1 MAPSTVGMS
10 EFHLALYVAAFLVSV
25 TVFIYTFIQRRTDKD
40 QNVAFILM
48 LFIIIVNSLNE
59 VLLETLIPR
68 ASGSDG
74 VLIAMKILSFLYFT
88 SHTALGPLFLYYE
101 LCVTGVIKRMSDK
114 RAFLEVIP
122 VLICEILLILNLK
135 NQIMYY
141 YNPNGEF
148 QRNWGMAIIYITSV
162 VYLTGA
168 MLHLSIYWKAI
179 TMKKKLALLYFFV
192 VVIAGVAIQLVY
204 SEIRTELFA
213 EAIALI
219 GVMLT
224 IETEDN
230 RIELET
236 GIYNRR
242 ALHMDLENMWA
253 MKFNVNIISIKITDM
268 DAVLKGSGTTKTKK
282 LTNEIAE
289 FLKTLIQ
296 RFYIY
301 NVDAGQFIIVI
312 AREQSDD
319 KRRFIRRILSKFE
332 PSLTTDEIVEKVL
345 ERFDNTWNVGR
356 VQSKLNAVIIKAQC
370 PEELK
375 TVDDVFYLINSPVP
389 KRIEKNVLEGADL
402 NYILRRTAVEQAIL
416 RAIDTNEF
424 EVYYQPTYYLTGFK
438 LHGAEALLRLHD
450 TEIGNVYPD
459 EFIPVIE
466 QMGLIDDVDDF
477 VLKQVCEFIKT
488 GIPKSAGMD
497 CINMNLSVSQCMRA
511 GFVERMNKIVESYGV
526 PKQMINFEIT
536 ESVAADD
543 YDKLSKVIDELK
555 LAGFKFSMDD
565 YGTGYSNVQSS
576 FSLDYDSI
584 KIDKSILWGAEKS
597 QKGKTILTNSIN
609 MIKQMDK
616 EIVVEG
622 VETDEQID
630 MLRELP
636 VDYLQGYYFS
646 KPIPRDELIKKIRGE
661 T

>member
-1 MAPSTVGMS
+1 MAPSTIGMN
-10 EFHLALYVAAFLVSV
+10 EFHMALYVAAFLVSL
-25 TVFIYTFIQRRTDKD
+25 TIFIYTFIQRRTDKD

-48 LFIIIVNSLNE
+48 LFIIIVNSLTE
-59 VLLETLIPR
+59 VIIETLLPR
-68 ASGSDG
+68 ASGSNA
-74 VLIAMKILSFLYFT
+74 VLIVLKTLSFLYFV

-101 LCVTGVIKRMSDK
+101 LCVTGLIKKITDL
-114 RAFLEVIP
+114 RALIELIP
-122 VLICEILLILNLK
+122 VIFSELLLILNIQT
-135 NQIMYY
+135 NIVYY
-141 YNPNGEF
+141 YNPDGSF
-148 QRNWGMAIIYITSV
+148 KRNWGMAIIYITSV
-162 VYLTGA
+162 IYLTA
-168 MLHLSIYWKAI
+168 AVVHLSIYWKSI
-179 TMKKKLALLYFFV
+179 TMKKKLALVYFFA
-192 VVIAGVAIQLVY
+192 VVIAGVVIQLIFK
-204 SEIRTELFA
+204 EIRTELFA

-230 RIELET
+230 RLELET

-242 ALHMDLENMWA
+242 ALHVDLENMWA
-253 MKFNVNIISIKITDM
+253 MKFNMDIICLKITDM
-268 DAVLKGSGTTKTKK
+268 DAVLKGSGTSKTKK
-282 LTNEIAE
+282 LSNEIAE
-289 FLKTLIQ
+289 FLKTIVQ

-301 NVDAGQFIIVI
+301 GVDAGQFIIVI
-312 AREQSDD
+312 SKEQADERREY
-319 KRRFIRRILSKFE
+319 IRKFLRKFE
-332 PSLTTDEIVEKVL
+332 PSLTTDEMIEKIQ
-345 ERFDNTWNVGR
+345 ERFNGTWEVGR
-356 VQSKLNAVIIKAQC
+356 FQSKLNAVIIKAEC

-389 KRIEKNVLEGADL
+389 KRIEKQLLKGDDL

-416 RAIDTNEF
+416 RAMETNEF

-450 TEIGNVYPD
+450 SEIGNVFPD

-488 GIPKSAGMD
+488 GIPEKAGMD
-497 CINMNLSVSQCMRA
+497 CINMNLSVSQCMRT
-511 GFVERMNKIVESYGV
+511 GFVERMNEIVESYGV
-526 PKQMINFEIT
+526 PKNMINFEIT

-543 YDKLSKVIDELK
+543 YDKLSHVIDELK
-555 LAGFKFSMDD
+555 SAGFKFSMDD

-622 VETDEQID
+622 VETDAQID

-646 KPIPRDELIKKIRGE
+646 KPIPRDELIKKIRRE
-661 T
+661 E